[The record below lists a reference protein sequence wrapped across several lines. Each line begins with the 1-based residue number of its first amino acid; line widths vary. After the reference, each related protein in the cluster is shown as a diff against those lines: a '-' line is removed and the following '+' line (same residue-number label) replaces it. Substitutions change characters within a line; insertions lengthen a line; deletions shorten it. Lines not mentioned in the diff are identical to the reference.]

1 MHLDLV
7 DRGHDRGAREQPLE
21 VGGHDVADAD
31 RTDAAVGEQ
40 LFERPVGV
48 DDGVEGGRHRLVQ
61 DEQVELVDAELAGAL
76 VERVQGLVVAVVAD
90 PDLGLDE
97 DVGAV
102 DPGRAE
108 ALADLALVAVRGGR
122 VDVPVASRQRGFDGL
137 RGHLGGGLEHAET
150 EGRHH
155 DAVVQGEVHGH
166 VSMLG

>member
-76 VERVQGLVVAVVAD
+76 VERVQG
-90 PDLGLDE
+90 
-97 DVGAV
+97 
-102 DPGRAE
+102 R
-108 ALADLALVAVRGGR
+108 R
-122 VDVPVASRQRGFDGL
+122 SRSR
-137 RGHLGGGLEHAET
+137 
-150 EGRHH
+150 
-155 DAVVQGEVHGH
+155 
-166 VSMLG
+166 